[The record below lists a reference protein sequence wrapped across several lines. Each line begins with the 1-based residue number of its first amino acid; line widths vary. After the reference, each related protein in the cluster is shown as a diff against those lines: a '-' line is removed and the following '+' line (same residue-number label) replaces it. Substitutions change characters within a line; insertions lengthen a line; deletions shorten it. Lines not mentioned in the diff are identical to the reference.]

1 MRTPTQLR
9 DAGIAAAENAADP
22 RLILA
27 VDAVIERWTASGRRF
42 SANEIRDEVP
52 TLAAHLVGGRLRA
65 ASMRKPAEIT
75 KVGEVGSSLL
85 STHAK
90 KIAVWQN
97 AEVVAAERATA
108 ERGAA

>member
-1 MRTPTQLR
+1 MSTPEQAR

-27 VDAVIERWTASGRRF
+27 VDAVIAKWVASGRRF

-52 TLAAHLVGGRLRA
+52 TLAAHLVGGRLKA
-65 ASMRKPAEIT
+65 ASMRRPVEMV
-75 KVGEVGSSLL
+75 KVGSVRSTLT

-90 KIAVWQN
+90 EIATWCGVD
-97 AEVVAAERATA
+97 AVAAEVMAS
-108 ERGAA
+108 

>member
-1 MRTPTQLR
+1 MSTPTALR
-9 DAGIAAAENAADP
+9 DAGIAARENAADP

-27 VDAVIERWTASGRRF
+27 VDAVIEKWTASGRRF

-52 TLAAHLVGGRLRA
+52 TLAVDLVGGRLRA
-65 ASMRKPAEIT
+65 ASMRKPTELV

-90 KIAVWQN
+90 KIAVWQR
-97 AEVVAAERATA
+97 ADVALAK
-108 ERGAA
+108 RGAA